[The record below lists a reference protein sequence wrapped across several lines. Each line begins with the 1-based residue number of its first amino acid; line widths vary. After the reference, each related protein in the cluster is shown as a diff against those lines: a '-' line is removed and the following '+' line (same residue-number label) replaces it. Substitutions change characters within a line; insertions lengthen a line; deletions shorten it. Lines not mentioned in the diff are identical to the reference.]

1 MNTLN
6 CAVAT
11 NSCPIEQVIGGEN
24 DIVAGA
30 KAGLPGAF
38 AELYALYSRRL
49 YRTIFAIT
57 RHAED
62 TEDALQE
69 TFMRAYLA
77 IHAFEG
83 RSTVYSWLT
92 RIAINSALIVLRKR
106 RSRGEMCVDSQPN
119 NWAETAVF
127 DMKDSAPNPEQLFGM
142 HQRRMI
148 LNRAVGKLHAGLR
161 EPVQLRVK
169 NECSLK
175 EISQRLMISEGAVK
189 ARLHRARAQLSAA
202 IEGA

>member
-6 CAVAT
+6 CAVAR
-11 NSCPIEQVIGGEN
+11 NGCFVEQVIGGEN

-30 KAGLPGAF
+30 KAGLPSAF

-57 RHAED
+57 KHAED
-62 TEDALQE
+62 TEDALQD

-77 IHAFEG
+77 IHTFEG

-92 RIAINSALIVLRKR
+92 RIAINSALMVLRKR
-106 RSRGEMCVDSQPN
+106 RRRGEMCVDSQPDN
-119 NWAETAVF
+119 RVETPVC
-127 DMKDSAPNPEQLFGM
+127 DIEDSAPNPEQLFGM
-142 HQRRMI
+142 HQRRTI
-148 LNRAVGKLHAGLR
+148 LNRAVGRLHAGLR
-161 EPVQLRVK
+161 GPVQMRVEK
-169 NECSLK
+169 ECSLK

-202 IEGA
+202 IEGV